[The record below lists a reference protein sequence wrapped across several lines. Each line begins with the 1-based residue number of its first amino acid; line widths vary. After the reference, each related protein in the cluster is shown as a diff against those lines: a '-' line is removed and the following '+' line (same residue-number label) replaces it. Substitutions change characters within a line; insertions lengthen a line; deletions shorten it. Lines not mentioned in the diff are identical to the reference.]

1 MYCIYNHAQN
11 LWNEIVHLQK
21 VTLMHSWLYTNF
33 RGVWKSNGII
43 CTGFIRV
50 CIFQIFQICLTGCK
64 TGCKARQFRTI
75 QLYNMSFLF
84 SFILYIIHFCSL
96 SLSCSATICSVLYS
110 VQNFFTKNNIVLV
123 YVRVYYWQFFTFSLS
138 NNETTSLQSI
148 KHRLICRRACMHG
161 VSIGRQNLV
170 ACGEKTNAYTRCLP
184 RRRDQTSHTLMTN
197 VYNYGLCRRI
207 LAISYLDHIVHYVST
222 IYTVNVYSTCTCLI
236 CSFEEQ
242 FFCLSILLPLFL
254 VHKSQHQT

>member
-33 RGVWKSNGII
+33 RGVWKSKGII

-50 CIFQIFQICLTGCK
+50 CIYQIFQICLTGCK

-75 QLYNMSFLF
+75 QLYKMSFLF

-110 VQNFFTKNNIVLV
+110 VQNFFTKNDIVLV

-148 KHRLICRRACMHG
+148 KQAEFGCMWG
-161 VSIGRQNLV
+161 KN
-170 ACGEKTNAYTRCLP
+170 KCLHEMSAEEA
-184 RRRDQTSHTLMTN
+184 RSNKSYINDKCI
-197 VYNYGLCRRI
+197 YGLCCRI

-222 IYTVNVYSTCTCLI
+222 IYTVNVYSICTCLI

>member
-1 MYCIYNHAQN
+1 M
-11 LWNEIVHLQK
+11 WNEIVHLQK

-84 SFILYIIHFCSL
+84 SFILYIINFCSL

-110 VQNFFTKNNIVLV
+110 VQNFFTKNDIVLV

-148 KHRLICRRACMHG
+148 KHRLIRRRACMAFRLA
-161 VSIGRQNLV
+161 GRIWLHV
-170 ACGEKTNAYTRCLP
+170 GEKQMPTR
-184 RRRDQTSHTLMTN
+184 D
-197 VYNYGLCRRI
+197 VCRGGEI
-207 LAISYLDHIVHYVST
+207 KQVIH
-222 IYTVNVYSTCTCLI
+222 
-236 CSFEEQ
+236 
-242 FFCLSILLPLFL
+242 
-254 VHKSQHQT
+254 

>member
-1 MYCIYNHAQN
+1 
-11 LWNEIVHLQK
+11 
-21 VTLMHSWLYTNF
+21 MHSWLYTNF

-50 CIFQIFQICLTGCK
+50 CIYQIFQICLTGCK

-75 QLYNMSFLF
+75 QLYKMSFLF

-96 SLSCSATICSVLYS
+96 SLSCSETICSFYILCRISLLKTTLYW
-110 VQNFFTKNNIVLV
+110 FTSESTIDNS
-123 YVRVYYWQFFTFSLS
+123 SLS
-138 NNETTSLQSI
+138 RSPI
-148 KHRLICRRACMHG
+148 MK
-161 VSIGRQNLV
+161 RQ
-170 ACGEKTNAYTRCLP
+170 
-184 RRRDQTSHTLMTN
+184 
-197 VYNYGLCRRI
+197 VYNQSNIDSYAGVHAWRFDWQAEFGCMWGKNKCLHEMSAEEARSNKSYINDKCIYGLCCRI

-222 IYTVNVYSTCTCLI
+222 IYTVNVNSICTCLI

-242 FFCLSILLPLFL
+242 FFYLSILLPLFL